1 MNDQNMDFYENNTD
15 EEARMR
21 RRAARRAEM
30 KRKKK
35 QQMMIRKMMKAAV
48 PVLALLLVLL
58 IGKKVF
64 FPGKSRINDA
74 QTSLPDQNV
83 TQENVQKEGQTLTPG
98 STEIQS
104 QQSSGGGQ
112 SGDMSADADGA
123 VSDTDTTGA
132 LQEPAS
138 GVYTATEATQMK
150 PIPEEVVS
158 DYAILVDDTTHEIVA
173 QRNAKTIINPA
184 SMTKVLTVLVAAE
197 QISEAKLDDTF
208 TITQEITDFSFR
220 NDCSNV
226 GFEVGEVVTVRDLFY
241 GTILPSGADAAVG
254 LAEYVAGSQDEF
266 VKLMNA
272 KLDELGLSGSAHFTN
287 CVGLYDENHYCS
299 VYDMA
304 MILEAALDQDF
315 CREVLSAHVYTTT
328 PTEQHPEGLILSNWF
343 LRRIEDKDAG
353 GFVLAGKT
361 GYVVQSGNC
370 AASCALD
377 ADENRYICV
386 TGNSTSS
393 WRCIYDHVA
402 IYKTLL
408 PQK

>member
-1 MNDQNMDFYENNTD
+1 
-15 EEARMR
+15 MR

-104 QQSSGGGQ
+104 QQPSGGGQ
-112 SGDMSADADGA
+112 SGDASADADGA
-123 VSDTDTTGA
+123 VSDTDTAGA
-132 LQEPAS
+132 LQEPVS
-138 GVYTATEATQMK
+138 GVYTATEAAQMK
-150 PIPEEVVS
+150 AIPEEVVS

-173 QRNAKTIINPA
+173 QRNAKTIMNPA

-197 QISEAKLDDTF
+197 QISEEKLDDTF

-241 GTILPSGADAAVG
+241 GTILSSGADAAVG

-304 MILEAALDQDF
+304 MILEAALDEDF
-315 CREVLSAHVYTTT
+315 CREVLSAHVYTTI